1 MRCKVLL
8 NNSGRVA
15 YTIFVNDVDY
25 SIQFMHPSLLSLGM
39 IKLPL
44 PCAPALWEA
53 QNATEWVRHMEE
65 TRRASYVKNLRDS
78 IEFLLRDHCEHSR
91 QRQRET
97 LHMYGSSAFTL
108 QVLIHGLASAVLE
121 HKFRSVDS
129 QCTSSL
135 HVLKQRDFEQG
146 LGCWYRCFQ
155 HMSHSRSST
164 EMARSSLITY
174 HLVAILLQESL
185 SDIQMAAGI
194 AYSWGRAVT
203 PQRAQDAFL
212 PLVSTQPVGQEA
224 YRHALKV
231 ISLCLDNDRSI
242 TAELRAQSQLSS
254 RSPLSPLYLTY
265 NTFIAV
271 LVLWAYTLGLSRS
284 QSSQQHLQQPRDS
297 IWVVKAGE
305 LKFREGAPPRDNN
318 DTALESGDIEDLES
332 ILDRGFARSEV
343 DSQKIE
349 DIRTDV
355 RHLMR
360 LVRNCLAESE
370 WELCTLLT
378 PSIRE

>member
-1 MRCKVLL
+1 MRCKALL
-8 NNSGRVA
+8 KNSGRVA

-65 TRRASYVKNLRDS
+65 TRRASYAKNLRDS

-155 HMSHSRSST
+155 HMNHSRSSGNGT
-164 EMARSSLITY
+164 FFSD
-174 HLVAILLQESL
+174 HLSPCGYSAPRELVRYPNGSGNSILVGPSRNSTTCPGCILTTSQHTACWTRSL
-185 SDIQMAAGI
+185 SSCARG
-194 AYSWGRAVT
+194 
-203 PQRAQDAFL
+203 FK
-212 PLVSTQPVGQEA
+212 LVSRQ
-224 YRHALKV
+224 
-231 ISLCLDNDRSI
+231 
-242 TAELRAQSQLSS
+242 
-254 RSPLSPLYLTY
+254 
-265 NTFIAV
+265 
-271 LVLWAYTLGLSRS
+271 
-284 QSSQQHLQQPRDS
+284 
-297 IWVVKAGE
+297 
-305 LKFREGAPPRDNN
+305 
-318 DTALESGDIEDLES
+318 
-332 ILDRGFARSEV
+332 
-343 DSQKIE
+343 
-349 DIRTDV
+349 
-355 RHLMR
+355 
-360 LVRNCLAESE
+360 
-370 WELCTLLT
+370 
-378 PSIRE
+378 